1 MSARPIFSIPQS
13 SKPVR
18 QLLFAFSLAWFGL
31 FHAATPAVAS
41 KQGAVSDN
49 VVRIAVL
56 SDMSGLYAD
65 IGGMGSVEA
74 ARMAVADFGG
84 KVLGRNVEV
93 VYADHQNKPDVG
105 SQVVRRWIDTQG
117 VDMVVDGNNSAVALA
132 ISKIVTEKKRI
143 YIAGGVGT
151 TRLTNEDCSPYVV
164 QYVFDTYQ
172 IANGTV
178 RALAGLGYKTWYFLT
193 VDYAFGHALE
203 ADAANAVKATGGQVL
218 GQARHPLNP
227 PDFSSFLLQ
236 AQASK
241 AQVIG
246 LANTGPDTVNSVKA
260 AKEFGLDKTQR
271 LAGLLVFSND
281 VHGMG
286 LATAQG
292 MLMTSAWYWDL
303 NDDTRKFG
311 RRFFEKMKRMP
322 SETQGGVYSAT
333 LSYLKAVRAAG
344 SDDADAVMAQLKKL
358 KINDM
363 FAKNAY
369 VRSDGRMMH
378 DVYLMEVKKPAES
391 KYPWDYL
398 TLKSVIPAEEAF
410 QPLSL
415 SRCPLVKK

>member
-1 MSARPIFSIPQS
+1 MRYQF
-13 SKPVR
+13 
-18 QLLFAFSLAWFGL
+18 LLAVILAWFGL
-31 FHAATPAVAS
+31 CQSAAPAAAS
-41 KQGAVSDN
+41 KQGVVSDN
-49 VVRIAVL
+49 VVKIAVL
-56 SDMSGLYAD
+56 SDMAGPYSD

-84 KVLGRNVEV
+84 KVLGKKVEV
-93 VYADHQNKPDVG
+93 IYGDHQNKPDIG
-105 SQVVRRWIDTQG
+105 SQVVRKWIDTEG

-132 ISKIVTEKKRI
+132 IAKIVTEKKRI

-151 TRLTNEDCSPYVV
+151 TRLTNEECSPYVV

-178 RALAGLGYKTWYFLT
+178 RALAGLGYKSWYFLT

-203 ADAANAVKATGGQVL
+203 QDASSAVKAVGGQVL
-218 GQARHPLNP
+218 GQVRHPLNA

-246 LANTGPDTVNSVKA
+246 LANTGPDTVNSVKT
-260 AKEFGLDKTQR
+260 AKEFGIDKNQR
-271 LAGLLVFSND
+271 LAGLLVFIND

-303 NDDTRKFG
+303 NDETRKFG

-344 SDDADAVMAQLKKL
+344 GDDADAVMSQLKKL

-369 VRSDGRMMH
+369 VRADGRMMH

-398 TLKSVIPAEEAF
+398 NLKSVIPAEQAF
-410 QPLSL
+410 QPLAL

>member
-1 MSARPIFSIPQS
+1 MKHRILFGLISA
-13 SKPVR
+13 
-18 QLLFAFSLAWFGL
+18 LFAFGTGQ
-31 FHAATPAVAS
+31 AASPGSTVKS
-41 KQGAVSDN
+41 GAVSDD

-65 IGGMGSVEA
+65 IGGAGSVEA

-84 KVLGRNVEV
+84 KVLGKNIEV
-93 VYADHQNKPDVG
+93 IYADHQNKPDVG
-105 SQVVRRWIDTQG
+105 SQVVRRWFDTQG
-117 VDMVVDGNNSAVALA
+117 VDMVVDGNNSAVAIA
-132 ISKIVTEKKRI
+132 ISKIVTEKKRV

-164 QYVFDTYQ
+164 QWVFDTYQ

-178 RALAGLGYKTWYFLT
+178 RALAGMGYKSWYFLT

-203 ADAANAVKATGGQVL
+203 QDAANAVRASGGQVL

-227 PDFSSFLLQ
+227 ADFSSFLVQ

-246 LANTGPDTVNSVKA
+246 LANTGPDTVNSVKT
-260 AKEFGLDKTQR
+260 AKEFGLDKNQR
-271 LAGLLVFSND
+271 LAGLLVFTND

-344 SDDADAVMAQLKKL
+344 SDDADAVMSQLKKL

-369 VRSDGRMMH
+369 VRDDGRMMH

-398 TLKSVIPAEEAF
+398 TLKSVIPAEQAF

>member
-1 MSARPIFSIPQS
+1 MRD
-13 SKPVR
+13 R
-18 QLLFAFSLAWFGL
+18 LLFALGL
-31 FHAATPAVAS
+31 VWLGFCQAAPPAATAR
-41 KQGAVSDN
+41 QGAVSDD

-74 ARMAVADFGG
+74 AQMAVADFGG
-84 KVLGRNVEV
+84 KVLGKKVEV

-164 QYVFDTYQ
+164 QWVFDTYQ

-178 RALAGLGYKTWYFLT
+178 RALAGMGYKSWFFLT

-203 ADAANAVKATGGQVL
+203 QDAANAVKATGGQVL

-227 PDFSSFLLQ
+227 ADFSSFLVQ

-246 LANTGPDTVNSVKA
+246 LANTGPDTVNSVKT
-260 AKEFGLDKTQR
+260 AKEFGLDKNQR

-286 LATAQG
+286 LAVAQG

-303 NDDTRKFG
+303 NDDTRTFG

-344 SDDADAVMAQLKKL
+344 SDDADAVMSQLKKL

-369 VRSDGRMMH
+369 VREDGRMMH

-415 SRCPLVKK
+415 SRCPMVKK

>member
-1 MSARPIFSIPQS
+1 MRY
-13 SKPVR
+13 R
-18 QLLFAFSLAWFGL
+18 LLCALVLLSFSLGL
-31 FHAATPAVAS
+31 AAQPPA
-41 KQGAVSDN
+41 KPRQGAVSDG

-65 IGGMGSVEA
+65 IGGAGSVEA

-84 KVLGRNVEV
+84 KVLGKNVEV

-105 SQVVRRWIDTQG
+105 SQVVRRWFDTQG
-117 VDMVVDGNNSAVALA
+117 VDMVVDGNNSAVAIA
-132 ISKIVTEKKRI
+132 ISKIVTEKKRV

-164 QYVFDTYQ
+164 QWVFDTYQ

-178 RALAGLGYKTWYFLT
+178 RALAGMGYKSWYFLT

-203 ADAANAVKATGGQVL
+203 QDAANAVKASGGQVL
-218 GQARHPLNP
+218 GQSRHPLNP
-227 PDFSSFLLQ
+227 ADFSSFLVQ

-246 LANTGPDTVNSVKA
+246 LANTGPDTVNSVKT

-271 LAGLLVFSND
+271 LAGLLVFTND

-369 VRSDGRMMH
+369 VRGDGRMMH

-398 TLKSVIPAEEAF
+398 TLKSVIPAEQAF

>member
-1 MSARPIFSIPQS
+1 MRR
-13 SKPVR
+13 KK
-18 QLLFAFSLAWFGL
+18 LLFALGLVSFSACLAAQP
-31 FHAATPAVAS
+31 AATPR
-41 KQGAVSDN
+41 QGTVSDG

-65 IGGMGSVEA
+65 IGGAGSVEA

-84 KVLGRNVEV
+84 KALGKNVEL

-105 SQVVRRWIDTQG
+105 SQVVRRWFDTQG
-117 VDMVVDGNNSAVALA
+117 VDMVVDGNNSAVAIA
-132 ISKIVTEKKRI
+132 ISKIVTEKKRV

-164 QYVFDTYQ
+164 QWVFDTYQ

-178 RALAGLGYKTWYFLT
+178 RALAGMGYKSWYFLT

-203 ADAANAVKATGGQVL
+203 QDAANAVKATGGQVL
-218 GQARHPLNP
+218 GQSRHPLNP
-227 PDFSSFLLQ
+227 ADFSSFLVQ

-246 LANTGPDTVNSVKA
+246 LANTGPDTVNSVKT
-260 AKEFGLDKTQR
+260 AKEFGLDKSQR
-271 LAGLLVFSND
+271 LAGLLVFTND

-344 SDDADAVMAQLKKL
+344 SDDADAVMSQLKKL

-369 VRSDGRMMH
+369 VRGDGRMMH

-398 TLKSVIPAEEAF
+398 TLKSVIPAEQAF

>member
-1 MSARPIFSIPQS
+1 MRY
-13 SKPVR
+13 

-31 FHAATPAVAS
+31 CHAATPAAAS
-41 KQGAVSDN
+41 KQGAVSGD

-84 KVLGRNVEV
+84 KVLGRNVEI
-93 VYADHQNKPDVG
+93 VYADHQNKPDIG
-105 SQVVRRWIDTQG
+105 SQVVRRWFDTQD

-132 ISKIVTEKKRI
+132 ISKIVTEKKRV

-164 QYVFDTYQ
+164 QWVFDTYQ

-178 RALAGLGYKTWYFLT
+178 RALAGLGYKSWYFLT

-203 ADAANAVKATGGQVL
+203 ADASNAVKAVGGQVL
-218 GQARHPLNP
+218 GQVRHPLNA
-227 PDFSSFLLQ
+227 PDFSSFLVQ

-246 LANTGPDTVNSVKA
+246 LANTGPDTVNSVKT
-260 AKEFGLDKTQR
+260 AKEFGIDKNQR
-271 LAGLLVFSND
+271 LAGLLVFTND

-344 SDDADAVMAQLKKL
+344 GDDADAVMSQLKKL

-369 VRSDGRMMH
+369 VRTDGRMMH

-398 TLKSVIPAEEAF
+398 TLKSVIPAEQAF
-410 QPLSL
+410 QPLEL

>member
-1 MSARPIFSIPQS
+1 MKHGTLS
-13 SKPVR
+13 V
-18 QLLFAFSLAWFGL
+18 LLAALLALGTGQ
-31 FHAATPAVAS
+31 AAGQGGNAKS
-41 KQGAVSDN
+41 GAVSDN

-84 KVLGRNVEV
+84 KVLGRNVDV

-105 SQVVRRWIDTQG
+105 SQVVRRWFDTQG
-117 VDMVVDGNNSAVALA
+117 VDMVVDGNNSAVAIA

-178 RALAGLGYKTWYFLT
+178 RALAGLGYKSWYFLT

-203 ADAANAVKATGGQVL
+203 QDAANAVKATGGAVL

-227 PDFSSFLLQ
+227 ADFSSFLLQ

-246 LANTGPDTVNSVKA
+246 LANTGPDTVNSVKT
-260 AKEFGLDKTQR
+260 AKEFGLDKNQR
-271 LAGLLVFSND
+271 LAGLLVFIND

-286 LATAQG
+286 LTAAQG

-344 SDDADAVMAQLKKL
+344 SDDADAVMSQLKKL

-369 VRSDGRMMH
+369 VRGDGRMMH

>member
-1 MSARPIFSIPQS
+1 MKSRIPSLLLSA
-13 SKPVR
+13 
-18 QLLFAFSLAWFGL
+18 SLAFCAGQATAQS
-31 FHAATPAVAS
+31 AAAKP
-41 KQGAVSDN
+41 GAISDD

-84 KVLGRNVEV
+84 KVLGKSVEI

-151 TRLTNEDCSPYVV
+151 TRLTNEDCSPYVI

-178 RALAGLGYKTWYFLT
+178 RALAGMGLKSWYFLT

-203 ADAANAVKATGGQVL
+203 QDATNAVKATGGQVL

-227 PDFSSFLLQ
+227 ADFSSFLVQ

-246 LANTGPDTVNSVKA
+246 LANTGPDTVNSVKT

-271 LAGLLVFSND
+271 LAGLLVFTND

-286 LATAQG
+286 LAAAQG

-303 NDDTRKFG
+303 NDETRKFG

-344 SDDADAVMAQLKKL
+344 SDDADAVMSQLKKL

-363 FAKNAY
+363 FAKNAW
-369 VRSDGRMMH
+369 VREDGRMMH
-378 DVYLMEVKKPAES
+378 DVYLMEVKKPSES

-398 TLKSVIPAEEAF
+398 SLKSVIPAEEAF